1 MALIPV
7 IAEIF
12 GVTCDELLRGE
23 RRPAAA
29 NETTPLGE
37 KRRQWLL
44 VRTRTR
50 CLCVNIAA
58 AVVSVLGLLLMFVLG
73 GTRLNFDYRVY
84 FPRQTL
90 QRAKTDRE
98 TGC

>member
-1 MALIPV
+1 MDNTTNSL
-7 IAEIF
+7 AEKSRLRQMIVSY
-12 GVTCDELLRGE
+12 GVPRMSITGF
-23 RRPAAA
+23 
-29 NETTPLGE
+29 
-37 KRRQWLL
+37 
-44 VRTRTR
+44 
-50 CLCVNIAA
+50 
-58 AVVSVLGLLLMFVLG
+58 LLLMFVLG